1 MGKNSAKK
9 AQRSKR
15 DRLITD
21 RLVDRA
27 VDRMMAAER
36 IAQQVAWDTEH
47 HVMSNVAGE
56 TGPAGFV
63 TPAYV

>member
-1 MGKNSAKK
+1 MGKTTRS

-27 VDRMMAAER
+27 VDRMLAAER
-36 IAQQVAWDTEH
+36 IAQQIEWEQEH
-47 HVMSNVAGE
+47 GVLSNVAGE
-56 TGPAGFV
+56 RGPAGFI
-63 TPAYV
+63 TPAYS